1 MNITWLLRMARWA
14 RNPPGPARV
23 RLMLI
28 VIGLVALIAGI
39 EYVIGWPDAL
49 SLEPRRG
56 LNMP

>member
-1 MNITWLLRMARWA
+1 MSLTWLLRLARWA

-28 VIGLVALIAGI
+28 VIALIAAVAGI
-39 EYVIGWPDAL
+39 EYLFGWPDTL

-56 LNMP
+56 LGLR